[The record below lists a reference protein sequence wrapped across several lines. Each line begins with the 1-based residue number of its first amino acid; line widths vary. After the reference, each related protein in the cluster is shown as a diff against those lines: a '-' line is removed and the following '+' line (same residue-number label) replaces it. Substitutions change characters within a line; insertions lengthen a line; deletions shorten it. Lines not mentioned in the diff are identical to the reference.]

1 MPDYETSETPPDTP
15 PGIDPTVGPKPSAE
29 MADEGDRE
37 GPVLKDGTHAG
48 EEAPNSSPP
57 IPRN

>member
-1 MPDYETSETPPDTP
+1 MPDYDKPETPPDTP
-15 PGIDPTVGPKPSAE
+15 PVIDPRVEPKTAAE

-37 GPVLKDGTHAG
+37 GPVLKDGTHEG
-48 EEAPNSSPP
+48 EDAPNSSPP